1 MEDLTMTEPIRALT
15 IHATTGDQTVR
26 ELTAEEI
33 AQNLAQATNLSRE
46 DNEANLRST
55 RNRLL
60 AETDY
65 FGAPDVTLT
74 DEMRAY
80 RQALRDLPA
89 NTADPANVVWPTK
102 PN

>member
-1 MEDLTMTEPIRALT
+1 MTEPIRALT
-15 IHATTGDQTVR
+15 INATTGEQTVR

-33 AQNLAQATNLSRE
+33 AQNLVQATNLSQE

-60 AETDY
+60 AQTDY
-65 FGAPDVTLT
+65 FACADQTLT

-80 RQALRDLPA
+80 RQALRDL
-89 NTADPANVVWPTK
+89 
-102 PN
+102 